1 MFGALK
7 RGFRSMTS
15 LILVRNV
22 VGELRPKRTLAASRG
37 FLAASRLSCLVF
49 LFDFFFIHHLFCYF
63 TSWNCSLAH
72 VMLLVIILK
81 HNDVLFLYGLCSVY
95 KCNFCPLLMHV
106 SDCWLLDLIVLQK
119 CLYLRTFYIKRLV
132 SRCRSHTSSL
142 LERTSL
148 FSFVALPYR
157 GLCFRSV
164 CLFVSPSFCL
174 YVG

>member
-1 MFGALK
+1 
-7 RGFRSMTS
+7 
-15 LILVRNV
+15 
-22 VGELRPKRTLAASRG
+22 
-37 FLAASRLSCLVF
+37 
-49 LFDFFFIHHLFCYF
+49 
-63 TSWNCSLAH
+63 
-72 VMLLVIILK
+72 MLLVIILK

-119 CLYLRTFYIKRLV
+119 CLHLLTFYIKRLV

-164 CLFVSPSFCL
+164 CLFVSPSLCL
-174 YVG
+174 YVLDNSNSCSLEMINFRAFASPMRRGPPVGQIENATWINVSAEWHVRTNGFEGLGVEPTPTHTRNLLVSSSRAH